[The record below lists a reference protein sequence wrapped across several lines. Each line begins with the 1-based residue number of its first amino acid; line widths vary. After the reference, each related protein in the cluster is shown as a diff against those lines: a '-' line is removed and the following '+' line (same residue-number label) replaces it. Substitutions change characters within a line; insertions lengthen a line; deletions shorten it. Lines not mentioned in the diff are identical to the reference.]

1 MKLPRYQ
8 VKGGNVTSGISIKSG
23 LAAGEGYKNIGN
35 TIVTEANKLGTTDI
49 KHTGMMRTLD
59 IGTKTSKAKRILEQV
74 AQNVLMDVP
83 NMDQDNPDS
92 FADNYNGAMNGAY
105 ETVKKMYEGDK
116 IVLDMIE
123 ADYFQLNTKYGF
135 DVDKK
140 INEVKISNAS
150 LQFGYA
156 QEFFQD
162 TLTSAKSVN
171 AVIAAHNEFNNRTL
185 LPNKGLLINDKDY
198 KNAVIKSG
206 DIANNAILRIKASE
220 NKTILSPDGQT
231 NDLDYS
237 HMLTNLSNTKFIIKG
252 VDGKNIPVN
261 DPLRQALI
269 ADTKEKLKI
278 QTESY
283 KQIETR
289 SVLDVQNEISEL
301 ATKYRL
307 TTDTSERIKIREQAN
322 NIINNMAYPKS
333 KLAMIKSFDE
343 SIKGAITKADENP
356 GVFATLKI
364 RAENKI
370 IDTPQ
375 EFDLVDQAYI
385 KNLITGTQYNEIKK
399 IYGETRKVIDDE
411 YKNYFRNTMK
421 LIKAETGG
429 KANLSFLDGDSIT
442 LQDVTGILAT
452 STQLKRNEYE
462 SYILLLEGIKE
473 AKRKNI
479 SPFELFA
486 DRSSPNYIV
495 DKIITYAK
503 QKKYDDMEILSP
515 TGDNLI
521 LKFSDP
527 TRPYNYD
534 STPTPERKQGET
546 ISEYLE
552 RIGTL

>member
-1 MKLPRYQ
+1 
-8 VKGGNVTSGISIKSG
+8 
-23 LAAGEGYKNIGN
+23 
-35 TIVTEANKLGTTDI
+35 
-49 KHTGMMRTLD
+49 
-59 IGTKTSKAKRILEQV
+59 
-74 AQNVLMDVP
+74 
-83 NMDQDNPDS
+83 
-92 FADNYNGAMNGAY
+92 
-105 ETVKKMYEGDK
+105 
-116 IVLDMIE
+116 

-135 DVDKK
+135 DIDKK

-156 QEFFQD
+156 QESFQD

-198 KNAVIKSG
+198 KNAVIKSN

-289 SVLDVQNEISEL
+289 SVLDVGNEISEL

-307 TTDTSERIKIREQAN
+307 NTNTSERIKIREQAN
-322 NIINNMAYPKS
+322 NLINNMAYPKS
-333 KLAMIKSFDE
+333 KLAMIKLFDE

-356 GVFATLKI
+356 GVYATLKI

-375 EFDLVDQAYI
+375 EFDLVDQAFI
-385 KNLITGTQYNEIKK
+385 KDLITAPQYNEIKK

-429 KANLSFLDGDSIT
+429 SANLNFLDGESIT
-442 LQDVTGILAT
+442 LEQVQGIIISSTG
-452 STQLKRNEYE
+452 LKRNEYE

-486 DRSSPNYIV
+486 DRSSPNY
-495 DKIITYAK
+495 
-503 QKKYDDMEILSP
+503 
-515 TGDNLI
+515 
-521 LKFSDP
+521 
-527 TRPYNYD
+527 
-534 STPTPERKQGET
+534 
-546 ISEYLE
+546 
-552 RIGTL
+552 